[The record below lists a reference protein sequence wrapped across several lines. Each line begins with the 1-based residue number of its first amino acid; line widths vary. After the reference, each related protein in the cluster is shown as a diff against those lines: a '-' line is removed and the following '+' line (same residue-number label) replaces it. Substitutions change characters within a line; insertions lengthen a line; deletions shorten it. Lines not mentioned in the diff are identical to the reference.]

1 MSGCDFFS
9 RLICLSG
16 LGSLNWI
23 LGKLTSAIA
32 NSIKGEIIT
41 LVERAVKNS
50 LQGVINQ
57 HLPPTKEILW
67 MKLLGSLD
75 NQKGEQLLAVLL
87 QDTQIGGAQ
96 DLNDILD
103 HLEQGQGQEILEKIS
118 EIQGGSGLA
127 LLNDPEVLN
136 FVSMIAADPNHQ
148 FDPSSLSE
156 EKKVSICLA
165 LETLMKDNPTILQL
179 LGVKETSVPFCDLR
193 FDFPFLIYMTEQNPL
208 QDTNLIIPQSSDR
221 TTR

>member
-1 MSGCDFFS
+1 MSECDFFFFS
-9 RLICLSG
+9 ICLSG

-32 NSIKGEIIT
+32 NSIKGEIIP
-41 LVERAVKNS
+41 LVERAVENS

-67 MKLLGSLD
+67 MKLLGGLD
-75 NQKGEQLLAVLL
+75 NQKGKQILGVLL
-87 QDTQIGGAQ
+87 QETQIGGAP
-96 DLNDILD
+96 DLNDILGQ
-103 HLEQGQGQEILEKIS
+103 LEQGQGHEILEQIS
-118 EIQGGSGLA
+118 EIQEGSGLA

-156 EKKVSICLA
+156 EKKASICLA

-193 FDFPFLIYMTEQNPL
+193 FDFFFFFFTFTRLNGANRILFKILI
-208 QDTNLIIPQSSDR
+208 
-221 TTR
+221 